1 MRAARGS
8 LAAGERVARCD
19 KFASALV
26 HLPRLLP
33 RPARRAVRQCP
44 TPVITTMANTSALST
59 AASAATPAAPLTSC
73 HARSMRFICLLRSVR
88 PGAAW
93 PRSLGRVPPSAVIAA
108 AVSGHPARVVR
119 AEPEGCRGVDRARTA
134 EGGLGAV
141 REPCIDRF
149 VDMDFP
155 ARPSQHADA
164 ETERS
169 GGR

>member
-1 MRAARGS
+1 M
-8 LAAGERVARCD
+8 
-19 KFASALV
+19 
-26 HLPRLLP
+26 
-33 RPARRAVRQCP
+33 RQCP